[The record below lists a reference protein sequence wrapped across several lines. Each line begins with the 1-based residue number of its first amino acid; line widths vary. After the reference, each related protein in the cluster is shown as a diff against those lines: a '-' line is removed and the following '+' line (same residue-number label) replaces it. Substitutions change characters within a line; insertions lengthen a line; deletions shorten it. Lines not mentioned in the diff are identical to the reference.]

1 MYIGKNTMKALIIAK
16 KDYSKNMPF
25 HSNYGKERNT
35 AANMDITQNWSDIYK
50 RKVFKYRIYTC
61 LYV

>member
-1 MYIGKNTMKALIIAK
+1 MYIGKHTMKALIIAK

-35 AANMDITQNWSDIYK
+35 AANMDITQN
-50 RKVFKYRIYTC
+50 
-61 LYV
+61 